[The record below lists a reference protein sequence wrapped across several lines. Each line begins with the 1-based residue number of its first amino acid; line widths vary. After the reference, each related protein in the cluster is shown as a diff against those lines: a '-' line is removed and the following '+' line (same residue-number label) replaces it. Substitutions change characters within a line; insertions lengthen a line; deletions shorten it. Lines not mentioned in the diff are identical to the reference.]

1 MLFFVF
7 QDWLSKVLLLFLCF
21 LNLFSSK
28 MKVTSTG
35 IQRLIV
41 FYVFPLPASL
51 RVDRLI
57 NVVFCFSRLIVEG
70 FVVVFMF
77 P

>member
-1 MLFFVF
+1 
-7 QDWLSKVLLLFLCF
+7 LSKVLLLFLCF
-21 LNLFSSK
+21 LNLFFIKNECGDFAHRNAS
-28 MKVTSTG
+28 STG

-41 FYVFPLPASL
+41 FYVFPLPASCV
-51 RVDRLI
+51 VDRLI